1 MKKIRV
7 TLLDDHQSILDGY
20 MYRLG
25 KVKQIEVVD
34 TVRFGNDLDPSLKK
48 HPTDVLLLDISAP
61 MAADDPTPFPIQH
74 VITKLK
80 HECPELVILVISMY
94 TEPAMIRAVM
104 EAGAE
109 RLHPEGRPEDH
120 RGPGRHHP
128 LGGRRRDVLQ
138 RARPAPPGRE
148 GPAPGRAF
156 PRQLEALSLA
166 ASYPN
171 STTAELAYW
180 MGIANSS
187 IRNLL
192 SSAYLKLGVGTRAPR
207 PSPRPASSASWP
219 RRGPAPGKRSN
230 HEVGPPLHPSIP
242 GRLRRPGIF

>member
-1 MKKIRV
+1 MAKKIRV

-34 TVRFGNDLDPSLKK
+34 TVRFGNDLEPSLKN

-61 MAADDPTPFPIQH
+61 MATDDPTPFPVQH
-74 VITKLK
+74 EIARLK
-80 HECPELVILVISMY
+80 HDCPKLVILVVSMY
-94 TEPAMIRAVM
+94 TEPALIRAVM
-104 EAGAE
+104 EAGANGYI
-109 RLHPEGRPEDH
+109 LKDDQKTIED
-120 RGPGRHHP
+120 
-128 LGGRRRDVLQ
+128 LGGIILSVADGGMYLSERVQ
-138 RARPAPPGRE
+138 RHLVDHSE
-148 GPAPGRAF
+148 GSGGLS

-192 SSAYLKLGVGTRAPR
+192 SSAYLKLGVGTRAAAIAKARQLGILPEEK
-207 PSPRPASSASWP
+207 
-219 RRGPAPGKRSN
+219 AP
-230 HEVGPPLHPSIP
+230 IP
-242 GRLRRPGIF
+242 GRREPK

>member
-1 MKKIRV
+1 MNKIRV

-61 MAADDPTPFPIQH
+61 LAANDPTPFPIQH
-74 VITKLK
+74 VITRLK

-104 EAGAE
+104 EAGANGYI
-109 RLHPEGRPEDH
+109 LKDDQKTIED
-120 RGPGRHHP
+120 
-128 LGGRRRDVLQ
+128 LGGIILSVAGGGMYFSERVQ
-138 RARPAPPGRE
+138 RHLVEKDQHPAGLS
-148 GPAPGRAF
+148 

-192 SSAYLKLGVGTRAPR
+192 SSAYLKLGVGTRAAAIAKAR
-207 PSPRPASSASWP
+207 QLGILAEEKAS
-219 RRGPAPGKRSN
+219 APGGRR
-230 HEVGPPLHPSIP
+230 IP
-242 GRLRRPGIF
+242 E

>member
-1 MKKIRV
+1 MAKKIRV

-25 KVKQIEVVD
+25 KVKQIEVVAAI
-34 TVRFGNDLDPSLKK
+34 RFGNDLEPSLKE

-61 MAADDPTPFPIQH
+61 MSADDPTPFPVQH
-74 VITKLK
+74 EIAKLR
-80 HECPELVILVISMY
+80 HDCPEMVILVISMY
-94 TEPAMIRAVM
+94 TESAMIRAVM
-104 EAGAE
+104 EAGANGYI
-109 RLHPEGRPEDH
+109 LKDDQKTIED
-120 RGPGRHHP
+120 
-128 LGGRRRDVLQ
+128 LGGIILSVAEGGIYISERVQ
-138 RARPAPPGRE
+138 RHLVEKGDQPG
-148 GPAPGRAF
+148 GLS

-192 SSAYLKLGVGTRAPR
+192 SSAYLKLGVGTRAAAISKARQLGILPEDKV
-207 PSPRPASSASWP
+207 P
-219 RRGPAPGKRSN
+219 
-230 HEVGPPLHPSIP
+230 VP
-242 GRLRRPGIF
+242 GRREPK

>member
-1 MKKIRV
+1 MAKKIRV

-25 KVKQIEVVD
+25 RVKQIEVVD
-34 TVRFGNDLDPSLKK
+34 TVRFGNDLGPSLNK

-61 MAADDPTPFPIQH
+61 MAADDPTPFPVQH
-74 VITKLK
+74 EITRLK
-80 HECPELVILVISMY
+80 HDCPELVILVVSMY
-94 TEPAMIRAVM
+94 TEPALIRAVM
-104 EAGAE
+104 EAGANGYI
-109 RLHPEGRPEDH
+109 LKDDQKTIED
-120 RGPGRHHP
+120 
-128 LGGRRRDVLQ
+128 LGGIILSVAGGGIYLSERVQ
-138 RARPAPPGRE
+138 RHLVNYGE
-148 GPAPGRAF
+148 RAAGLS

-192 SSAYLKLGVGTRAPR
+192 SSAYLKLGVGTRAAAIAKARQLGILPEAK
-207 PSPRPASSASWP
+207 AS
-219 RRGPAPGKRSN
+219 
-230 HEVGPPLHPSIP
+230 LP
-242 GRLRRPGIF
+242 GRREP

>member
-1 MKKIRV
+1 MTKKIRV

-20 MYRLG
+20 LYRLG

-34 TVRFGNDLDPSLKK
+34 TVRFGNDLDPSLRE

-61 MAADDPTPFPIQH
+61 MSADDPTPFPIQH
-74 VITKLK
+74 VISKLK
-80 HECPELVILVISMY
+80 HDCPELVILVISMY
-94 TEPAMIRAVM
+94 TEPAMIQAVM
-104 EAGAE
+104 EAGANGYI
-109 RLHPEGRPEDH
+109 LKDDQKTIED
-120 RGPGRHHP
+120 
-128 LGGRRRDVLQ
+128 LGGIILSVADGGYYFSERVQ
-138 RARPAPPGRE
+138 RHLVDQDRGTAGLS
-148 GPAPGRAF
+148 

-192 SSAYLKLGVGTRAPR
+192 SSAYLKLGVGTRAAAIAKAR
-207 PSPRPASSASWP
+207 QLGILVDEKR
-219 RRGPAPGKRSN
+219 APVNPKNSK
-230 HEVGPPLHPSIP
+230 
-242 GRLRRPGIF
+242 